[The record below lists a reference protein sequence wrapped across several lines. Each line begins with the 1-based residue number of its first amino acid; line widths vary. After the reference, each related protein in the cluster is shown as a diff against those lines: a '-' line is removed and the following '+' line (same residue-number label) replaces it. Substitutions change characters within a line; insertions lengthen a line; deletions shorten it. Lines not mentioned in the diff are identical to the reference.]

1 MYNIII
7 ETNDGGA
14 RVMNEEEKR
23 TYKWFREIVHEVG
36 SNNNS
41 DILEYIMLLPD
52 LFYLLCKLMM
62 DKDVPRKS
70 KRIVAIA
77 VAYMVSPIN
86 LVPNLIPGLG
96 LLDDVAV
103 CIYALN
109 KIIANTDIEV
119 LNRHWYGTG
128 KLLNTIN
135 DFISKADDLIGSG
148 LLKKIKSMFL

>member
-1 MYNIII
+1 
-7 ETNDGGA
+7 
-14 RVMNEEEKR
+14 MNEEEKR

-86 LVPNLIPGLG
+86 FVPNLIPGLG

-119 LNRHWYGTG
+119 LNRHWCGTG

-135 DFISKADDLIGSG
+135 DFISKADDLTGSG
-148 LLKKIKSMFL
+148 LLKKIKNMFL